1 MPVRHANAVWE
12 GTLKEGLGV
21 LQFGGGAFTGS
32 YSFGSRFEEGE
43 GTNPEELLAAAHA
56 GCFSMALSSN
66 IGKAGFQPEEVRTTA
81 SVHLEKLE
89 SGWSVT
95 RIKLDTQVK
104 APGIGE
110 AEFQEQ
116 AKAAKENCPISRVLG
131 DVEIQLE
138 ARLIQ

>member
-1 MPVRHANAVWE
+1 
-12 GTLKEGLGV
+12 
-21 LQFGGGAFTGS
+21 
-32 YSFGSRFEEGE
+32 
-43 GTNPEELLAAAHA
+43 
-56 GCFSMALSSN
+56 MALSSN